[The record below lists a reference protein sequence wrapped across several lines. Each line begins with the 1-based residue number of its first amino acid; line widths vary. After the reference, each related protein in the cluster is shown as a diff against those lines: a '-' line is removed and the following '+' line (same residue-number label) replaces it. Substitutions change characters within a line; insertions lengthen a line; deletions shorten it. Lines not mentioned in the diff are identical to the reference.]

1 MIDAW
6 TRPRVAAHCAARLAP
21 AERDVP
27 TGLVSRR
34 RRHLLPGDAPAHDGD
49 TTRAGGPVDP
59 TPVVLVHGTPSTL
72 FSWTELVYGDERGEE
87 EGGFEGLW
95 TRGQGGQQV
104 SGAAL
109 CRLLPC
115 GAFLVQAGE
124 INMKLEGVW
133 HEDGVWDWVA
143 KLRPLAS
150 PAAD

>member
-1 MIDAW
+1 MPTPDTSTLRRYRGVLVWIDANGRR
-6 TRPRVAAHCAARLAP
+6 TRH
-21 AERDVP
+21 
-27 TGLVSRR
+27 GLVNRALLRR
-34 RRHLLPGDAPAHDGD
+34 QGLSMEFTTGGHSYDVTLRPGEDG
-49 TTRAGGPVDP
+49 R
-59 TPVVLVHGTPSTL
+59 
-72 FSWTELVYGDERGEE
+72 
-87 EGGFEGLW
+87 FEGLW
-95 TRGQGGQQV
+95 TRGQGTQQM

-150 PAAD
+150 PETD